1 MPAITN
7 FRDGSPCLSSTAHRF
22 PQRLE
27 SDHHVYWR
35 QWHLWLL
42 HRQCE
47 HPHIL
52 ALIFIGTIKPFDI
65 QTDNLSNNK
74 TCKSQYFSSW
84 CCFFFCTFSEK
95 KTQTFSFFTDLFLAQ
110 EHSRSYPGSPGHPP
124 QRGAFSLL
132 CSVVK
137 PHRHSHK
144 HTPRHGVNVLFSVI
158 QVPRAIVNLV
168 ELMNIVPLRE
178 LHSNKT
184 LGCPTWFV
192 KWVSLRSFANRQR
205 VVQFVKSFGV
215 FALQFGLPLRTE
227 A

>member
-1 MPAITN
+1 MFIGGNDICDFCT
-7 FRDGSPCLSSTAHRF
+7 DSVSTLTFFH
-22 PQRLE
+22 
-27 SDHHVYWR
+27 
-35 QWHLWLL
+35 
-42 HRQCE
+42 
-47 HPHIL
+47 L
-52 ALIFIGTIKPFDI
+52 ALIFIVTIKPFDI

-95 KTQTFSFFTDLFLAQ
+95 KKQTFSFFTDLFLAQ

-192 KWVSLRSFANRQR
+192 KWVYSLLQTDNEWCSLWKVLVFLHFSLVCPCVLKPKDGSVELQK
-205 VVQFVKSFGV
+205 VVDFNKAYQVKGSDE
-215 FALQFGLPLRTE
+215 ALN
-227 A
+227 